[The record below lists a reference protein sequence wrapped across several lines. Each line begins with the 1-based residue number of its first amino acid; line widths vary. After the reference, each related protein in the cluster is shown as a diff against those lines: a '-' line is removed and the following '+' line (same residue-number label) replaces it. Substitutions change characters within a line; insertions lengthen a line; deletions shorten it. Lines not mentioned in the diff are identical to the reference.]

1 MATIK
6 VYGMPP
12 STFTRTVLMAAEE
25 KGISYELVMT
35 RPGDMGPFNQF
46 LKIPA
51 MVHGDLTLFE
61 SIAIL
66 RYFERA
72 FGGQQ
77 LWPGEPRAAALVDQ
91 WSSAVS
97 DSLVNAALRYMA
109 ARFGFLPVPA
119 EMAQKYLDK
128 TREVLPHFDRQL
140 SKNRYLAGPGL
151 TAADLYLAPLL
162 FYFPDIPEL
171 RALLDAAPNCRRW
184 LGDMAGRAS
193 VKATEPSFKP
203 QLAA

>member
-6 VYGMPP
+6 IYGVPP
-12 STFTRTVLMAAEE
+12 STFTRTVLMAAQE
-25 KGISYELVMT
+25 KNIDYELVMT
-35 RPGDMGPFNQF
+35 RPGEMGPFNPF

-72 FGGQQ
+72 FGGTQ
-77 LWPGEPRAAALVDQ
+77 LWPGEPRAASQVDQ

-97 DSLVNAALRYMA
+97 DSLANSALRYMA

-119 EMAQKYLDK
+119 EMAQKYLEK

-140 SKNRYLAGPGL
+140 GRNKYLAGPAFS
-151 TAADLYLAPLL
+151 AADLYLAPLL

-171 RALLDAAPNCRRW
+171 KSLLDAAPNCRRW
-184 LGDMAGRAS
+184 LGEMAGRPS

>member
-1 MATIK
+1 MATLKIH
-6 VYGMPP
+6 GLPP

-35 RPGDMGPFNQF
+35 RPGEMGPFNPF

-72 FGGQQ
+72 FGGTQ
-77 LWPGEPRAAALVDQ
+77 LWPGEPRASALVDQ
-91 WSSAVS
+91 WSSAVG

-109 ARFGFLPVPA
+109 ARFGFLPVSA

-128 TREVLPHFDRQL
+128 TREVVPHFDRQL
-140 SKNRYLAGPGL
+140 GKAKYLAGPSL
-151 TAADLYLAPLL
+151 SAADLYLAPLL

-171 RALLDAAPNCRRW
+171 KSLLDAAPHCRRW
-184 LGDMAGRAS
+184 LGEMATRPS
-193 VKATEPSFKP
+193 VRATEPSFKP

>member
-6 VYGMPP
+6 IHGMPP
-12 STFTRTVLMAAEE
+12 STFTRTVLLAAEE
-25 KGISYELVMT
+25 KRIDYELVMT
-35 RPGDMGPFNQF
+35 RPGEMGPLNPF

-66 RYFERA
+66 RYFERV
-72 FGGQQ
+72 FSGPP
-77 LWPGEPRAAALVDQ
+77 LWPDEPRAAAVVDQ
-91 WSSAVS
+91 WSSAVG

-128 TREVLPHFDRQL
+128 TREVLPHFERQL
-140 SKNRYLAGPGL
+140 GRSKYLAGTTL

-171 RALLDAAPNCRRW
+171 RTLLDAAPNCRRW
-184 LGDMAGRAS
+184 LGEMASRPS
-193 VKATEPSFKP
+193 VRATEPSFKP